1 MNIILLSGGSGKRL
15 WPLSNS
21 IRSKQFIKLFKNE
34 SGNYESMLQ
43 RIYKYICNIDRYS
56 NITIATSKSQASS
69 IHNQLGDDIS
79 ISVEPCR
86 KDTFPAIAL
95 AASYLHDVK
104 KVKEDEVVIVCP
116 IDPYV
121 SKDYFTSLK
130 ELENKIKESEAN
142 LFLMGIT
149 PTYPSEKYGYIIP
162 EGNEY
167 VSKVKSFTE
176 KPTKEKALVYIKDNA
191 LWNSGVF
198 AFKMQYILDKSHELI
213 NFKDYDDLY
222 KNYANIEKISFDYAV
237 VEKEKNIE
245 VMRFNGKW
253 KDLGTWNTLSEA
265 MSEKTIGNVILN
277 DTCTNVNVINEL
289 DIPILCMG
297 LKDMVIA
304 SSPEGIL
311 VSDKEES
318 SYIKPYV
325 DKIEDKVMFAEKSWG
340 SFKTIDIQDNSMTLL
355 VTLNKDSKMSY
366 HSHNYR
372 DEVWTIIKGRAKVI
386 IDGKEKQVKEGE
398 VITIPKYCKHTIVA
412 LTEIKLIEVQIG
424 NDISVNDKEKHK
436 I

>member
-95 AASYLHDVK
+95 AALYLHDVK

-149 PTYPSEKYGYIIP
+149 PIYPSEKYGYIIP

-237 VEKEKNIE
+237 VEKEKNMK

-372 DEVWTIIKGRAKVI
+372 DEVWTIIKGCAKVI